1 MTIERRLLPCAA
13 TMTFFPFFKSA
24 AMILSKYGKVRGRRV
39 FQAFTDAFGI
49 EIRFVGRRRN
59 IIAAAPNMD
68 LFVAVFFSRVSAL
81 LSPCKRVM
89 TLIQR
94 RIADNRY
101 SDFPDVCNARS
112 KVLIA
117 RFRTEV

>member
-1 MTIERRLLPCAA
+1 MPSGL
-13 TMTFFPFFKSA
+13 
-24 AMILSKYGKVRGRRV
+24 
-39 FQAFTDAFGI
+39 

-68 LFVAVFFSRVSAL
+68 LFVAVFFRGFGFIEPLQSA
-81 LSPCKRVM
+81 VM

-94 RIADNRY
+94 PHRGQSVFPI
-101 SDFPDVCNARS
+101 FPDVCNARS